1 MSEISANT
9 KGKNFERRVANLF
22 TLLGYSVQ
30 KDVLVGGRQVDLV
43 IEDRSGPLS
52 RIYIVECKDQA
63 APVTTSQYDSFRG
76 RLVVAKTDLTPKV
89 RGIIVSSVGFVKE
102 IKAQSQRDEIELV
115 TISELETSVIDFRIY
130 IRDLIQRLEND
141 ASLEYFVE
149 PNLRREYLTLS
160 RPAHGLIQEWLA
172 DPLSNQ
178 MTILGDYGTGKTT
191 LLKHL
196 ALSMAQRYQQEALE
210 GGARARV
217 PIFIDLRDY
226 THAISL
232 KQIVLDLL
240 DTYSIRAASY
250 AAFEHVSR
258 DGQLLLILDGFDE
271 MASRGNY
278 KVTLRN
284 FREMNKSAIGRAKII
299 LSCRT
304 HYFTTHRDVQKFHGQ
319 VYTDTFMPQSF
330 TDLYREIATRP
341 NFLITH
347 LMEFEPNHVERYLR
361 HRCGE
366 RWSSVQSFIEL
377 TYNLT
382 ELSRRPVLL
391 NMIVSSEDRITSQKR
406 AVTPGILYQVY
417 TDIWLS
423 ENDWSTIIDVS
434 TKADLLEHFAHIA
447 SLNPD
452 SQLHYKAIPELIKSW
467 KPDIAELDAI
477 EIDRELRTASFLVRD
492 QEGDYRFSHKSFQE
506 FFYARFL
513 LSAASR
519 GESESWASGFFHTEI
534 YRFIRDLLPSRPDA
548 IKSLTAWVN
557 DTGLPARMRTN
568 AIKCIGGIKDPVVR
582 ATLLHA
588 LKTSFDDMVR
598 RCAATSLSYY
608 PDEEVVEALIA
619 CATIDAD
626 PNVRAN
632 CLLALGRLNN
642 STGVAF
648 LISVMEGTHP
658 MVNAE
663 SFNTWSL
670 YRAAREFQDDRVAEA
685 VIRQA
690 PIATKIPEA
699 CLDLCKHRWS
709 KAAEDYCLRFLE
721 ATNNLK
727 RATLAFSLL
736 PNDKK
741 RFFLPKILEL
751 IDQNTDNPLLVE
763 FSINSLFGLSD
774 PQVEK
779 HLCRLVTESVETDR
793 RYSNSIAIAAVKVL
807 AADYPEAVRANGRS
821 WMSRGR
827 THNLRIEVAKEYVKQ
842 SPPDGLQMLLD
853 FLTPKERAVTRI
865 TILTLI
871 HEHYPESF
879 PQAVLELWDK
889 EPTTLVKKRALEY
902 LGQID
907 EDAALSLMLVRGLTD
922 LHPGTRVAVCA
933 ILSANHSEAASIA
946 LLNALRQDNS
956 KWVRLQA
963 LRSLC
968 TPGRGVERPDIFKAS
983 EAELDADIISLRKE
997 LLGL

>member
-1 MSEISANT
+1 
-9 KGKNFERRVANLF
+9 
-22 TLLGYSVQ
+22 
-30 KDVLVGGRQVDLV
+30 
-43 IEDRSGPLS
+43 
-52 RIYIVECKDQA
+52 
-63 APVTTSQYDSFRG
+63 
-76 RLVVAKTDLTPKV
+76 
-89 RGIIVSSVGFVKE
+89 
-102 IKAQSQRDEIELV
+102 
-115 TISELETSVIDFRIY
+115 
-130 IRDLIQRLEND
+130 
-141 ASLEYFVE
+141 
-149 PNLRREYLTLS
+149 
-160 RPAHGLIQEWLA
+160 
-172 DPLSNQ
+172 

-240 DTYSIRAASY
+240 DTYSIKAASY

-284 FREMNKSAIGRAKII
+284 FRELNKSAIGKAKII

-304 HYFTTHRDVQKFHGQ
+304 HYFTTHRDVQKFHGH

-347 LMEFEPNHVERYLR
+347 LMEFEPAHVERYLR
-361 HRCGE
+361 QRCGDK
-366 RWSSVQSFIEL
+366 WSGVQSFIEL

-391 NMIVSSEDRITSQKR
+391 NMIVSSEDRITSQKT
-406 AVTPGILYQVY
+406 AVTPGILYQIY

-423 ENDWSTIIDVS
+423 ENDWSTIIDIS
-434 TKADLLEHFAHIA
+434 TKADLLEHFAHQA

-452 SQLHYKAIPELIKSW
+452 SQLHFKAIPELIKSW

-519 GESESWASGFFHTEI
+519 GECDKWASGIFHTEI

-548 IKSLTAWVN
+548 IKTLTAWVN
-557 DTGLPARMRTN
+557 DTDLPPRIRAN
-568 AIKCIGGIKDPVVR
+568 AIKCVGGIKGPVVR
-582 ATLLHA
+582 ETLLHA
-588 LKTSFDDMVR
+588 LKSSPDEVVR
-598 RCAATSLSYY
+598 RCAGTSLRYY
-608 PDEEVVEALIA
+608 PDKEVVETLIT
-619 CATIDAD
+619 CATTDAD

-642 STGVAF
+642 DTGVAF
-648 LISVMEGTHP
+648 LISVVNGSHP
-658 MVNAE
+658 AVNSK
-663 SFNTWSL
+663 SFNTWSF

-690 PIATKIPEA
+690 PITTKIPEA

-709 KAAEDYCLRFLE
+709 EAAEDYCLRFLE
-721 ATNNLK
+721 ATDNLK
-727 RATLAFSLL
+727 RATMAFSLL
-736 PNDKK
+736 PGDKK
-741 RFFLPKILEL
+741 RSFLPKILGL
-751 IDQNTDNPLLVE
+751 IERNTDNPSLVE
-763 FSINSLFGLSD
+763 AAINSLSGMSES
-774 PQVEK
+774 QVER
-779 HLCRLVTESVETDR
+779 HLCWLVDECVEADR
-793 RYSNSIAIAAVKVL
+793 KFSNSIALAAIKVIV
-807 AADYPEAVRANGRS
+807 ADYPEAVCKNGRR

-827 THNLRIEVAKEYVKQ
+827 THTLRIEVAKEYMKQ
-842 SPPDGLQMLLD
+842 SPPDGLEVLLE
-853 FLTPKERAVTRI
+853 FLIPKERVLTRL

-871 HEHYPESF
+871 HEHYPESL
-879 PQAVLELWDK
+879 PTAVLELWDK
-889 EPTTLVKKRALEY
+889 EPTALVKKHALEC
-902 LGQID
+902 LGQVD
-907 EDAALSLMLVRGLTD
+907 EQAARSLMLIRGMTD
-922 LHPGTRVAVCA
+922 LNPGTRVAVCA
-933 ILSANHSEAASIA
+933 TLSADYSEVVTTA
-946 LLNALRQDNS
+946 LLNTLQHDNS

-968 TPGRGVERPDIFKAS
+968 VPGRGIERLSILEAS
-983 EAELDADIISLRKE
+983 KAELDSDIIALRKE
-997 LLGL
+997 LLGP